1 MTLYIHIYD
10 STKITAT
17 EDDGSQKGIQ
27 YICIHIAIY
36 I

>member
-1 MTLYIHIYD
+1 MIVRIKF
-10 STKITAT
+10 TKITAT